1 MSEMDLQK
9 FLDAQ
14 QSDYDAAL
22 SEIKNGRKRGHWMWY
37 IFPQIKGL
45 GHSSTA
51 NYFAIENLDQA
62 RRYFEHP
69 LLGKR
74 LVEISGA
81 MLAVEG
87 KSAYH
92 ILGIPDDLKLRSS
105 MTLFSLLPET
115 DPVFEA
121 VLEKYYEGE
130 ADLRTLALVGKR

>member
-1 MSEMDLQK
+1 
-9 FLDAQ
+9 
-14 QSDYDAAL
+14 
-22 SEIKNGRKRGHWMWY
+22 
-37 IFPQIKGL
+37 
-45 GHSSTA
+45 
-51 NYFAIENLDQA
+51 
-62 RRYFEHP
+62 
-69 LLGKR
+69 
-74 LVEISGA
+74 